1 MKFYNIYDNRSGE
14 MIISC
19 GRAKECA
26 EAMGVSMS
34 SFYTTITRV
43 QAGRNKRW
51 TIEEVSQ
58 RQNEDEVAMKDYEL
72 SELEKEIERK
82 YMAEWE
88 KLIPKAKAVCL
99 VILHSIYPNLVC
111 NLRYEHVDA
120 AGWWFTYEL
129 LNDRRRQTYCVGHM
143 EV

>member
-1 MKFYNIYDNRSGE
+1 MKKK
-14 MIISC
+14 IIQIVI
-19 GRAKECA
+19 AAIIIILTATTTLFFIEIKERD
-26 EAMGVSMS
+26 SL
-34 SFYTTITRV
+34 ID
-43 QAGRNKRW
+43 K
-51 TIEEVSQ
+51 
-58 RQNEDEVAMKDYEL
+58 
-72 SELEKEIERK
+72 LEKEIERK
-82 YMAEWE
+82 HMAEWE